1 MAGLP
6 PSVGSF
12 KDLIRIFDYNRR
24 SPLDVEESSVEQRN
38 GVLVHDISYSGLANG
53 RVRAYLVLPPGNGP
67 FAGLIFVH
75 PGPGNRSSFLEEAI
89 TLAKMGSVSLL
100 IDAPWAYPEFGER
113 AAKMTAEDMRHM
125 FVQTAMNIRRG
136 VDLIQSLPDV
146 DAKRIGYV
154 GHSLGALLGGVLS
167 GVEKRIKAYILMAG
181 TGSFTDVAVLNMPDL
196 KGKRLEEY
204 SCTMGP
210 IDPIYYVRHAA
221 PSALFFQFGLQ
232 DTFYPKKKFLEYY
245 EAGSDPKSIQWY
257 EADHYRLNEEGR
269 SDRIEWLRRQFFL
282 KQAQ

>member
-1 MAGLP
+1 MTGLP

-12 KDLIRIFDYNRR
+12 KDLIGIFNYNRK
-24 SPLDVEESSVEQRN
+24 SPLNVEEVGVEHRN
-38 GVLVHDISYSGLANG
+38 GVSVHDISYASLAHG
-53 RVRAYLVLPPGNGP
+53 RVSAYMVRPSGDGP
-67 FAGLIFVH
+67 FAGIVFVH
-75 PGPGNRSSFLEEAI
+75 PGPGNRSSFLDEAI
-89 TLAKMGSVSLL
+89 TLAKMGAVSLL

-125 FVQTAMNIRRG
+125 FVQTAMNIHRG

-146 DAKRIGYV
+146 DTKRIGYV

-167 GVEKRIKAYILMAG
+167 GVEKRIKAYVLMAG
-181 TGSFTDVAVLNMPDL
+181 TGSFTDVAVLNVPDL

-221 PSALFFQFGLQ
+221 PSYLFFQFGLQ

-245 EAGSDPKSIQWY
+245 GAGSDPKSIQWY

-269 SDRIEWLRRQFFL
+269 SDRVEWLKRQLCL